1 MRTHIKR
8 SVIYLPRPVVVLLL
22 LAFCCTLD
30 AQIMPATPSNVDH
43 VRLEL
48 AATRVQ
54 TESGERDGLTIRFI
68 NDGDDSVSL
77 PKPTRFCGDSRDG
90 FVMVYSKALHPPEGR
105 PLGGTGCVVDKVAR
119 GDILVEAAQW
129 VTIPPGAIYELI
141 EPLSK
146 AIDTRYGDSYEIT
159 ARYYPAYASPSDKG
173 RLQENGIHLVQAIL
187 NSEPLVVQTNPSD

>member
-1 MRTHIKR
+1 MRTHIKHL
-8 SVIYLPRPVVVLLL
+8 VIDLPRPVVVLLL

-30 AQIMPATPSNVDH
+30 AQIMPLSPSNVDH

-77 PKPTRFCGDSRDG
+77 PKPTKFCGDSRDG
-90 FVMVYSKALHPPEGR
+90 HVMVYSKPLHPPEGV
-105 PLGGTGCVVDKVAR
+105 PLGGTGCVVDRVAR

-159 ARYYPAYASPSDKG
+159 ARYYPSYVSASDKA
-173 RLQENGIHLVQAIL
+173 RLQENGIHLVQATL
-187 NSEPLVVQTNPSD
+187 NSVPLVVQTRPD